1 MVAVHQ
7 PFQRQGVPDDL
18 AVFVGTHL
26 LYHLSQVATRDGILF
41 PSVVYHQVVTHA
53 VGVDYHLDAFLAQ
66 VAKRLDVC
74 RLALRRCHALRE
86 QGDGVVA
93 VESVLVV
100 EAYGQSQHQVRL
112 PVSQILKSLL
122 LWAQPDGIGDIELFH
137 DQAYQVDVEAVGLAV
152 VVEEGVRPQVPRVL
166 IHQRILLCIYSCG
179 VAFSR
184 HGRQ

>member
-26 LYHLSQVATRDGILF
+26 LYHLSQVATWDGILF
-41 PSVVYHQVVTHA
+41 PTVVYHQVVAHA

-66 VAKRLDVC
+66 VAKGLDVR
-74 RLALRRCHALRE
+74 RLALGRCQTLRE

-100 EAYGQSQHQVRL
+100 EAYGQTQHEVRL
-112 PVSQILKSLL
+112 PVSQILESLL
-122 LWAQPDGIGDIELFH
+122 LRAQLDDIGDVEFFH
-137 DQAYQVDVEAVGLAV
+137 DQTDQVDVEAVGLAV
-152 VVEEGVRPQVPRVL
+152 VVKEGVWPQVPRVL